1 MPRSL
6 LNQARSGRPTRV
18 DPTRAPGPWLSGLL
32 VLKNRVPVFR
42 VPRRGL
48 QGYWRG
54 AIVFRCYGLGFR
66 VSRFGI
72 LGSGGGV

>member
-1 MPRSL
+1 MVKWSSRLP
-6 LNQARSGRPTRV
+6 A
-18 DPTRAPGPWLSGLL
+18 
-32 VLKNRVPVFR
+32 VPVFR

-72 LGSGGGV
+72 LGSGGGGVVGV